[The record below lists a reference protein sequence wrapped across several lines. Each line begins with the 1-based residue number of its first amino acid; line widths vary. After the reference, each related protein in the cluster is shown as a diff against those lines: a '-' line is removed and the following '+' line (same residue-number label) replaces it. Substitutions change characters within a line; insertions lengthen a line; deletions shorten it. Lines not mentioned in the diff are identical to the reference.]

1 MNGILSA
8 AMLKKELELVKA
20 ELQLIKDN
28 QLSGDQKV
36 QLSGTSLEVV
46 MPRGILNSNSE
57 YYRFDVPAEAKGLS
71 LTLAVYGVTGTLAED
86 QGIKISYALIPRG
99 QNLWL
104 NNILG
109 NRNISTSATR
119 SGSSSHQLTIYPG
132 LTEVTSGRVH
142 KWDMVAA
149 GLRVIT
155 RIDVSGNFG
164 SGEGFDCEL
173 RVVYIP

>member
-1 MNGILSA
+1 MAKGIPLMGRDPDGKAKMINVDENGN
-8 AMLKKELELVKA
+8 V
-20 ELQLIKDN
+20 
-28 QLSGDQKV
+28 KV
-36 QLSGTSLEVV
+36 QQSGASLEVV
-46 MPRGILNSNSE
+46 MPRGILCSNSTL
-57 YYRFDVPAEAKGLS
+57 YRFNVPAGVKGLS

-86 QGIKISYALIPRG
+86 QGIKLTYALIPRG
-99 QNLWL
+99 QDLWV

-109 NRNISTSATR
+109 SGSQNISTSATR
-119 SGSSSHQLTIYPG
+119 SDYVSHQLTIYPG

-149 GLRVIT
+149 GLRVLT
-155 RIDVSGNFG
+155 RIDVSGDFG